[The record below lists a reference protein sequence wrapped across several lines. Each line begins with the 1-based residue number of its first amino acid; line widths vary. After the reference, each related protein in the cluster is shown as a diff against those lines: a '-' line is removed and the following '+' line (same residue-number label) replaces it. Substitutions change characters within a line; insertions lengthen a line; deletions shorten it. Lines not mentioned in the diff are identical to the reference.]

1 MCKQWREVSVIPYC
15 KNHLLNNYCTC
26 VLVDAILLEYWAYSL
41 KGLQMYKKKTTTVY
55 KNARTKTFDIDVQ
68 TLVLSY

>member
-1 MCKQWREVSVIPYC
+1 M
-15 KNHLLNNYCTC
+15 NNYCTC

-41 KGLQMYKKKTTTVY
+41 KGLQMYKKTTTVY